1 LEGSPSEACAEACAA
16 SEIMTARDRVF
27 LAILDHWRTYAVP
40 PVIRDVCKAAGVS
53 STSYVWKQYRSL
65 EMAGRI
71 VIVQRHPVP
80 VEIVKLIQGPV
91 STGKGV

>member
-1 LEGSPSEACAEACAA
+1 
-16 SEIMTARDRVF
+16 
-27 LAILDHWRTYAVP
+27 
-40 PVIRDVCKAAGVS
+40 
-53 STSYVWKQYRSL
+53 L